1 MARPKKEA
9 PDTRPHVLSFR
20 ASDEE
25 RATIFARAAQVGVPY
40 SDYARC
46 MSLSGRINTVQ
57 APARLS
63 IEAITE
69 LNRIG
74 VNLNQ
79 LTRIANATGEMPA
92 RLPSTLD
99 RINALLDEAMD
110 LANIED
116 EDGDDPAVLTGE

>member
-1 MARPKKEA
+1 MARPQKQARQKRDQFLRVRLT
-9 PDTRPHVLSFR
+9 PDEQSAVV
-20 ASDEE
+20 
-25 RATIFARAAQVGVPY
+25 ARAAQAGIAM
-40 SDYARC
+40 SDYARD
-46 MSLSGRINTVQ
+46 LLLRGRIEIVS
-57 APARLS
+57 APPALS

-116 EDGDDPAVLTGE
+116 DDGDDPAVLTGE